1 MHVMIFDD
9 FMLAEKPF
17 AKAYQSFK
25 TCTLVNNNLWWKLFS
40 SLESPTTFDGIFK
53 VNSVPFFI
61 PDFNLL
67 TRQFYV

>member
-25 TCTLVNNNLWWKLFS
+25 TCTLVNNNLW
-40 SLESPTTFDGIFK
+40 
-53 VNSVPFFI
+53 
-61 PDFNLL
+61 
-67 TRQFYV
+67 